1 MSAMKNVDLSRRS
14 FVAGAALAAGAAGVA
29 GAVPLARA
37 DEVTWDGTY
46 DVIVCGGGGSGL
58 TAAYSAL
65 EQGAEKVLVLEK
77 GDACGGTTAT
87 AEGAVQASGTT
98 WQKELGV
105 NGVDDDS
112 ADKHYAFWM
121 QDGEGLVDPD
131 LVRVMADNAADNLQW
146 MADSFGIT
154 YSKVFGCYPAAYTD
168 PANMADRIH
177 LITDAADATKTG
189 GVVWTTNAEAAV
201 REAGGEIMTG
211 TAAAHLVMG
220 DDGVAGV
227 ETADGKHYQATK
239 GVVLAMSGIEH
250 NEELAKK
257 YNPQQYWDLKTQA
270 VATAATDTGDG
281 IVMGIEAGAD
291 IVDTAMSPLALGTS
305 HMPTESLVAAL
316 QGTDYDTGLDL
327 NQLNVVRAYFN
338 KLREKYISNGQIN
351 QKSLGVD
358 ANTLL
363 YQVPGGMFSNM
374 LKQLKDA
381 GKEDKLQDVLEEI
394 PRVRE
399 DAGYPPLVT
408 PTSQIVGTQAVFNVI
423 MGERYKMVTKEFKGL
438 VHGDYGKTPAPIKKE
453 FSDFILKG
461 EEPIT
466 CRFAD
471 TLEPEMDKLKAEA
484 AKYAI
489 QEEDVLTYAMFPQ
502 VAPKFFE
509 KRNARLQGVDA
520 LHADYENKSHPV

>member
-1 MSAMKNVDLSRRS
+1 MAKKPIKITEVVLRDAHQSLLATRMTMDEMSPILPEMDKIPYFSVECWGGATFDSCIRFLDEDPWERLRILRKELPHQKLQMLFRGQNMLGYRPYADDAVEY
-14 FVAGAALAAGAAGVA
+14 FVQKSVA
-29 GAVPLARA
+29 NGI
-37 DEVTWDGTY
+37 
-46 DVIVCGGGGSGL
+46 DVIRIFDAL
-58 TAAYSAL
+58 NDPRNLQTAIKAAN
-65 EQGAEKVLVLEK
+65 K
-77 GDACGGTTAT
+77 
-87 AEGAVQASGTT
+87 EGAHVQACISYTLSPVHNN
-98 WQKELGV
+98 EYFA
-105 NGVDDDS
+105 N
-112 ADKHYAFWM
+112 YAKTLEEM
-121 QDGEGLVDPD
+121 G
-131 LVRVMADNAADNLQW
+131 
-146 MADSFGIT
+146 ADSICIKDMAGLLKPYT
-154 YSKVFGCYPAAYTD
+154 CYELVSELKKTVKIPVDIHSHYT
-168 PANMADRIH
+168 
-177 LITDAADATKTG
+177 
-189 GVVWTTNAEAAV
+189 
-201 REAGGEIMTG
+201 AG
-211 TAAAHLVMG
+211 
-220 DDGVAGV
+220 
-227 ETADGKHYQATK
+227 
-239 GVVLAMSGIEH
+239 LASMSI
-250 NEELAKK
+250 
-257 YNPQQYWDLKTQA
+257 LK
-270 VATAATDTGDG
+270 
-281 IVMGIEAGAD
+281 GIEAGAD

-338 KLREKYISNGQIN
+338 KLREKYIANGQIN

-461 EEPIT
+461 EQPIT

-471 TLEPEMDKLKAEA
+471 TLEPEMEKLKAEA
-484 AKYAI
+484 SKYAI